1 MKKVI
6 TTFAA
11 LALIVSVTS
20 CRETTDKTKEEVETV
35 EEKVVEALKTVEV
48 ASDSVV
54 EAIEIIS
61 EAAGGA
67 VQSAKEE
74 VKDVDKYPDLPN
86 GVYAEIITNK
96 GTFVAKLYNEATPL
110 TVANFVSLAQGTNQM
125 VDDKYKGKKFYDS
138 VIFHRVIKDFMIQ
151 GGDPTG
157 TGSGNPGYKF
167 PDEIVTSLV
176 HDRKGILSM
185 ANSGPAT
192 NGSQFFVTLK
202 ETPWLNG
209 KHTVFGE
216 VVEGIEIVDAIG
228 LVDVQPQS
236 NKPLEEIMIKT
247 VNIINKGG
255 QKITSFTDAMTKIED
270 ERVAGLSDEEKEA
283 EKKAK
288 EEKAA
293 IAKYADGMKA
303 KFDALKQDAQTLPSG
318 LKVHWDTKTETQR
331 PAEGTKVL
339 VNYAGFLEDNGMLFD
354 TNRVILARDYY
365 IINPQREAQN
375 GYAPTPMTYSK
386 EARLIPGFIEALLMM
401 SVGDKITAFI
411 PSYLG
416 YGERGA
422 GNVIPPNSD
431 LVFEIEITAK
441 Q

>member
-1 MKKVI
+1 MKKI
-6 TTFAA
+6 TLLLL
-11 LALIVSVTS
+11 LALTVVS
-20 CRETTDKTKEEVETV
+20 C
-35 EEKVVEALKTVEV
+35 
-48 ASDSVV
+48 
-54 EAIEIIS
+54 
-61 EAAGGA
+61 
-67 VQSAKEE
+67 QN
-74 VKDVDKYPDLPN
+74 KYPDLPN
-86 GVYAEIITNK
+86 GVYAEVITNK

-110 TVANFVSLAQGTNQM
+110 TVANFVSLAEGTNQM
-125 VDDKYKGKKFYDS
+125 VDDKHKGKKFYDS

-157 TGSGNPGYKF
+157 TGAGNPGYKF
-167 PDEIVTSLV
+167 PDEIVPALV

-236 NKPLEEIMIKT
+236 NKPLDDVMIQT

-255 QKITSFTDAMTKIED
+255 QKIVSFTDAMTKVEQ
-270 ERVAGLSDEEKEA
+270 EN
-283 EKKAK
+283 KAK
-288 EEKAA
+288 QAA
-293 IAKYADGMKA
+293 ISKYAAGMKA
-303 KFDALKQDAQTLPSG
+303 KFDALKKEAQKMPSG
-318 LKVHWDTKTETQR
+318 LVIHWNKKTGAQR

-339 VNYAGFLEDNGMLFD
+339 VNYAGFLENNGRLFD
-354 TNRVILARDYY
+354 TNNALLARDYNM
-365 IINPQREAQN
+365 INPQREAQN
-375 GYAPTPMTYSK
+375 GYRPVPMSYSK
-386 EARLIPGFIEALLMM
+386 DASLNPGFLEALLLM
-401 SVGDKITAFI
+401 SVGDKVTAYV

-422 GNVIPPNSD
+422 GEVIPPNSD
-431 LVFEIEITAK
+431 LVFEIEIVTQK
-441 Q
+441 

>member
-1 MKKVI
+1 MKRISLVLL
-6 TTFAA
+6 
-11 LALIVSVTS
+11 LALTIGS
-20 CRETTDKTKEEVETV
+20 C
-35 EEKVVEALKTVEV
+35 
-48 ASDSVV
+48 
-54 EAIEIIS
+54 
-61 EAAGGA
+61 
-67 VQSAKEE
+67 QN
-74 VKDVDKYPDLPN
+74 KYPDLPN

-125 VDDKYKGKKFYDS
+125 VDDKHKGKKFYDS

-167 PDEIVTSLV
+167 PDEIVPALV

-216 VVEGIEIVDAIG
+216 VVDGIEIVDAIG

-236 NKPLEEIMIKT
+236 NKPLDDVMIKT

-255 QKITSFTDAMTKIED
+255 QKITSFTDAMTKIEQ
-270 ERVAGLSDEEKEA
+270 ENKEKQ
-283 EKKAK
+283 
-288 EEKAA
+288 AA

-303 KFDALKQDAQTLPSG
+303 KFDALKQNAQTLPSG
-318 LKVHWDTKTETQR
+318 LKVHWNTKTQTQR
-331 PAEGTKVL
+331 PAEGTEVL

-354 TNRVILARDYY
+354 TNRAILARDYY

-375 GYAPTPMTYSK
+375 GYAPIPMTCSK
-386 EARLIPGFIEALLMM
+386 DAQLNPGFLEALLMM